1 MTAATAS
8 SELASVDQKLVDQS
22 NAPSLLGRI
31 QIFPCVAFLICA
43 AAAFWNTV
51 DPSTDQ
57 ENYVGVDWRVIFK
70 VAIASAAMLC
80 GGWGFLHSKKIRQ
93 SLLGLPGLL
102 VAGLG
107 VGLIVMSL
115 FALAE
120 VANFSRISAL
130 LHFGYVLF
138 IPTALYV
145 LGLRNVMIAI
155 LIGLVGHV
163 ALAWFLYIFFPDI
176 GVFQEELAQS
186 TFVKRMGGLGH
197 PNGVGRNAV
206 LMGLLS
212 LVLYRGLDAKTRA
225 PGVRAVLI
233 MLMVLTIPSVLS
245 TFSRTAMAAGMAATI
260 FLVGD
265 LLLTRRGIALCIFSL
280 AIGISGLLAAQV
292 VIGDRAITQSVLSA
306 GTKTGDVSELTSAT
320 GRTAIWAA
328 TISLIIER
336 PLTGYG
342 LSSAPT
348 LLENFSYRP
357 HNSVLHITLAGG
369 VFCGAAVL
377 CLLAW
382 NLFFGLTSS
391 EPLIRAISMYVL
403 ISGLFED
410 TVVDTFASPITLLWL
425 IVLLY
430 PAIAMAFKLPIE
442 RIDST
447 AYNRPVAIA

>member
-145 LGLRNVMIAI
+145 LGLRNVMIA
-155 LIGLVGHV
+155 
-163 ALAWFLYIFFPDI
+163 
-176 GVFQEELAQS
+176 
-186 TFVKRMGGLGH
+186 
-197 PNGVGRNAV
+197 
-206 LMGLLS
+206 LS
-212 LVLYRGLDAKTRA
+212 L
-225 PGVRAVLI
+225 I
-233 MLMVLTIPSVLS
+233 
-245 TFSRTAMAAGMAATI
+245 
-260 FLVGD
+260 
-265 LLLTRRGIALCIFSL
+265 
-280 AIGISGLLAAQV
+280 
-292 VIGDRAITQSVLSA
+292 
-306 GTKTGDVSELTSAT
+306 
-320 GRTAIWAA
+320 
-328 TISLIIER
+328 
-336 PLTGYG
+336 
-342 LSSAPT
+342 
-348 LLENFSYRP
+348 
-357 HNSVLHITLAGG
+357 HI
-369 VFCGAAVL
+369 
-377 CLLAW
+377 
-382 NLFFGLTSS
+382 
-391 EPLIRAISMYVL
+391 
-403 ISGLFED
+403 
-410 TVVDTFASPITLLWL
+410 
-425 IVLLY
+425 
-430 PAIAMAFKLPIE
+430 
-442 RIDST
+442 
-447 AYNRPVAIA
+447 